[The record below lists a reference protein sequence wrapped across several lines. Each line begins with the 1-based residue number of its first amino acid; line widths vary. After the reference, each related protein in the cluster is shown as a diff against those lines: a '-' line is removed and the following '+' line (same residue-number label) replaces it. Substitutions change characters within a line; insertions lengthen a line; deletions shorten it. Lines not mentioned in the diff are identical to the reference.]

1 MATLTDKVKA
11 FIVQGLATYQSPTQV
26 SESVKNEFGI
36 EISRQQVATYDPTKH
51 TGQNC
56 AKKWKELFFATREN
70 YQTDYSHVAI
80 SVKTYRLEM
89 LQAMAE
95 KAFKSGNMVL
105 ASNLI
110 EQASKEVGGAFT
122 NKTHVDTTSNGNTTG
137 NTVVNN
143 FTDPMAASQFYQE
156 FMGAK

>member
-11 FIVQGLATYQSPTQV
+11 FIVQGLATYQTPTQV
-26 SESVKNEFGI
+26 SEAVKENFGI
-36 EISRQQVATYDPTKH
+36 EVSRQQVASYDPTTHNGKD
-51 TGQNC
+51 C
-56 AKKWKELFFATREN
+56 AKKWKELFFVTRER
-70 YQTDYSHVAI
+70 YQNDFSNVAI

-89 LQAMAE
+89 LQAMVE

-105 ASNLI
+105 ASNLL
-110 EQASKEVGGAFT
+110 EQASKEVGGAYT
-122 NKTHVDTTSNGNTTG
+122 NKTQVDKTSSDGSHG